1 MLLNS
6 FKLIV
11 GEHERNKNDNL
22 NERMTKFL
30 KKKSS
35 TAEHVKKKKNFTDS
49 ARILFGS
56 RLNSSVRTLA

>member
-35 TAEHVKKKKNFTDS
+35 TAEHVKKKKK
-49 ARILFGS
+49 
-56 RLNSSVRTLA
+56 TLQIAHVFCSGRV